1 MMCRFLTIFNWKY
14 IDLGRNLPPD
24 ATNHAVQR
32 ADLEGGHSGW
42 LDLILISIEI
52 FVELKQKHAFMH
64 LPELIM
70 RHADYVD
77 SSIEIA
83 LLSTYSQLN
92 SYIIRRRH

>member
-24 ATNHAVQR
+24 APNHLVQR
-32 ADLEGGHSGW
+32 ADPEEGRSGW

-52 FVELKQKHAFMH
+52 LVELKQKRAFTE
-64 LPELIM
+64 LPEWIM